1 MENYL
6 KYFHTIF
13 YLFITTIAEEKLS
26 LLDNLLLFK
35 RFNGR
40 ETTLYIQN
48 LHLYNVQCFCY
59 NEDPYLIKT
68 CNW

>member
-26 LLDNLLLFK
+26 LLDNLLLLK
-35 RFNGR
+35 GSKEERPHCIYR
-40 ETTLYIQN
+40 IYIYIM
-48 LHLYNVQCFCY
+48 YNVSV
-59 NEDPYLIKT
+59 IMKIST
-68 CNW
+68 